1 MQPKDIKGKLK
12 IHLVPKELIFG
23 IAEVFAFGEQKY
35 GGPLDYRE
43 FDSMSV
49 DKLKYEQEIHY
60 DALMR
65 HLLKYAS
72 GEIKDDESGLNHLK
86 HAASNLSSLLYVSE
100 KLKIN
105 LGDDLD
111 ENCN

>member
-1 MQPKDIKGKLK
+1 MQPKDTKGKLK

-23 IAEVFAFGEQKY
+23 IAEVLAFGEKKY

-43 FDSMSV
+43 FDSLSE
-49 DKLKYEQEIHY
+49 DKLKYEQQIHY

-72 GEIKDDESGLNHLK
+72 GEVQDDESGLNHLK

-100 KLKIN
+100 KLKVN
-105 LGDDLD
+105 LGD
-111 ENCN
+111 

>member
-35 GGPLDYRE
+35 GEPLDYRE

-49 DKLKYEQEIHY
+49 DELKYEQEIHY

-72 GEIKDDESGLNHLK
+72 GEIKDSESGLNHLK

-105 LGDDLD
+105 LGDDID